1 MQQKKDH
8 RKSYIF
14 FTSMLIITGVTALY
28 AVTWFRCYNKVIM
41 DPFLSKGNWLIF
53 ALYALFVILFAKIYG
68 GYRVGHLQSG
78 GIIYSSILSLL
89 IVNIVT
95 YFQISLIGRELMAVL
110 PMVILTIAQGI
121 LIIIW
126 TLSANYLYGFFYPAR
141 RMLMVYSGK
150 LARSL
155 VLKMSS
161 RPEKYIIGQTLN
173 IDEGLPYICE
183 KMHEFDAVVLCDIKS
198 PVRNQLLKYCYGH
211 SIRTYLTPKISDVI
225 LRGSLNVDLFDT
237 PLLLCPSTGL
247 SPEQAFL
254 KRVCDLIIAGI
265 MALVTSPIMLITAM
279 IIKLQDGGPVLF
291 KQKRCTINEKV
302 FNVLKFRSMIVD
314 AEKDGKAHPCIDGDP
329 RITPFGKFI
338 RKTRIDELPQLFNIL
353 KGDMSIVGP
362 RPERVEHV
370 QAYSEKIPEFK
381 FRLKVKAGLTG
392 YAQIAG
398 KYNTTA
404 YDKLKLDL
412 MYIEQ
417 YSLLNDFKLMLMTV
431 KILFMKES
439 TEGFTEL
446 ESRMM
451 QQRDSAE

>member
-14 FTSMLIITGVTALY
+14 FTSLLVITGITAIY
-28 AVTWFRCYNKVIM
+28 AFIWFSCYNNVIM

-53 ALYALFVILFAKIYG
+53 ALYALFIILFAKIYG
-68 GYRVGHLQSG
+68 GYRVGHLKSG
-78 GIIYSSILSLL
+78 GIIYSSVLSLL
-89 IVNIVT
+89 FVNAIT

-110 PMVILTIAQGI
+110 PMIQMTASQTI

-126 TLSANYLYGFFYPAR
+126 TLLANYLYGKFYPAR
-141 RMLMVYSGK
+141 RLLMVYDGQI
-150 LARSL
+150 ARSL

-161 RPEKYIIGQTLN
+161 RQEKYIIGQVIN
-173 IDEGLPYICE
+173 IEEGLPYICE
-183 KMHEFDAVVLCDIKS
+183 KMKEFDAVVLCDIKS
-198 PVRNQLLKYCYGH
+198 PVRNQLLKYCYGN

-225 LRGSLNVDLFDT
+225 LRGSINIDLFDT
-237 PLLLCPSTGL
+237 PLLLCPNIGL

-254 KRVCDLIIAGI
+254 KRACDLILAGLMTI
-265 MALVTSPIMLITAM
+265 ITSPIMLITAI

-291 KQKRCTINEKV
+291 KQKRCTLNEKV
-302 FNVLKFRSMIVD
+302 FSVLKFRSMIVD
-314 AEKDGKAHPCIDGDP
+314 AEKDGKSHPCVEGDP

-353 KGDMSIVGP
+353 KGDMSVVGP
-362 RPERVEHV
+362 RPERIEHI
-370 QAYSEKIPEFK
+370 QSYSEKIPEFK

-404 YDKLKLDL
+404 YDKLKMDL

-417 YSLLNDFKLMLMTV
+417 YSLLSDFKLMLMTV

-439 TEGFTEL
+439 TEGFTL
-446 ESRMM
+446 PESLGI
-451 QQRDSAE
+451 SESNHKS